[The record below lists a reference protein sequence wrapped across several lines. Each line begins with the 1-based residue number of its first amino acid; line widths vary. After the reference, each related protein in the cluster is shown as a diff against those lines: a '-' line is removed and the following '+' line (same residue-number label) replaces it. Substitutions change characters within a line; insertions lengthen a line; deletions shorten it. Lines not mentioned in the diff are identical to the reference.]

1 LRPKFGTLVGRPI
14 DQYPTTSY
22 GRLTGAV
29 DQEPVGSLIYKEICF
44 HAIYYLN

>member
-29 DQEPVGSLIYKEICF
+29 DQEPVREFFLKKFVFMQFIT
-44 HAIYYLN
+44 